1 MKKDNHQKVSK
12 LLLLLTLATLFT
24 ACTTTKHLLKRTTE
38 KVKVYNKSEVIASYD
53 LKGYPYNTKFDA
65 DRLVG
70 FSFTEKSK
78 KHQDTY
84 PNVALPPEARPIRFK
99 DISVNIDLCKHWKK
113 TSFRENPLE
122 ERAYSKN
129 FSNINNPTQYTLF
142 ISWEK
147 LKKKKLVATDARD
160 QEDICI
166 YIDSE
171 YSGHFGRFKDKSNKI
186 RYKAS
191 EINALR
197 VEFQSL

>member
-1 MKKDNHQKVSK
+1 MKKNNHKKPSR

-24 ACTTTKHLLKRTTE
+24 ACTTTKHLLKRTTD
-38 KVKVYNKSEVIASYD
+38 KVKVYKKSEVIASYD
-53 LKGYPYNTKFDA
+53 LKGYPNNIKFDA

-70 FSFTEKSK
+70 FSFTEKPK
-78 KHQDTY
+78 KRKNSY
-84 PNVALPPEARPIRFK
+84 PQVPIAHGERPLNFS

-113 TSFRENPLE
+113 TSFRETPLE
-122 ERAYSKN
+122 ETAYSKN
-129 FSNINNPTQYTLF
+129 FSNINNPTPYTLF
-142 ISWEK
+142 MSWEK

-171 YSGHFGRFKDKSNKI
+171 YSGHFGQFKDKSNKI

-191 EINALR
+191 EINAVR
-197 VEFQSL
+197 VELEK